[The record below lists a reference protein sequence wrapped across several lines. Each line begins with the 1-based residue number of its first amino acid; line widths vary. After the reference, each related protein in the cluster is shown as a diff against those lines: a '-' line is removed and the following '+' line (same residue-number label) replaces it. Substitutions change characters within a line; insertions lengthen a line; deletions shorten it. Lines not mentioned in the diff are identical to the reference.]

1 MGDAWATAQ
10 VFLNGAA
17 RERGIH
23 VLGQARE
30 AAPAHVL
37 RPPEP
42 SNPSVGAR
50 LMALNRR

>member
-30 AAPAHVL
+30 AARHTCC
-37 RPPEP
+37 
-42 SNPSVGAR
+42 AR
-50 LMALNRR
+50 LSHRTRRLARG